1 MQMARDISVEMLK
14 SFKENSILWLKR
26 ISIRF
31 DKRCYKFFKT
41 SNVLTPYQLT
51 LSLRKNENISLPII
65 FGETETEN

>member
-1 MQMARDISVEMLK
+1 MQMARDIAVETLK

-26 ISIRF
+26 ISIPF
-31 DKRCYKFFKT
+31 DKKCYKFFKT

>member
-1 MQMARDISVEMLK
+1 MQMAREKTVETLK
-14 SFKENSILWLKR
+14 SFKENSILRLKR

-31 DKRCYKFFKT
+31 NKRCYKFSKT
-41 SNVLTPYQLT
+41 SNVLTPNRLT

>member
-1 MQMARDISVEMLK
+1 MQMARDKTVETLK
-14 SFKENSILWLKR
+14 SFKENNILRLKR

-31 DKRCYKFFKT
+31 DKRCYKFSKT
-41 SNVLTPYQLT
+41 SNVLTPYRLT